1 MPEQLLIQFREDK
14 ALREDFRSAF
24 NALREESADIPEMS
38 LEELNS
44 EISEIRSNRKR
55 GQSMAY
61 VCGEVF

>member
-38 LEELNS
+38 LEEINS

-55 GQSMAY
+55 G
-61 VCGEVF
+61 